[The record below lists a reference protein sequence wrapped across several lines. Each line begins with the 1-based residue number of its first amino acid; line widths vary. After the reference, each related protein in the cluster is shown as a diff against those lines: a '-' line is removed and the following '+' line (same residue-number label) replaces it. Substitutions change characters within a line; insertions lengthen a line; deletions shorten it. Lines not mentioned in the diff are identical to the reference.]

1 MTTVK
6 TRNLLID
13 TFKTLRLEICI
24 VRETFSTYFV
34 MCHFQPKRRKYF
46 ARICIFN
53 LFYNLYFSDEVLKVK
68 KNTVLMKRYDHT
80 VSCSV
85 IPSHPGN
92 FDAYYYRYQNSEIT
106 CQLEHNPVIITHSW
120 LLDWDSIPLA
130 VTE

>member
-6 TRNLLID
+6 MRNLLID

-46 ARICIFN
+46 AFICIFN

-68 KNTVLMKRYDHT
+68 KIQ
-80 VSCSV
+80 S
-85 IPSHPGN
+85 
-92 FDAYYYRYQNSEIT
+92 
-106 CQLEHNPVIITHSW
+106 
-120 LLDWDSIPLA
+120 
-130 VTE
+130 